1 MIYGIILAGGRGE
14 RFWPLSRQE
23 NPKQLLKLTSNKTM
37 IQETVDR
44 LDGFIPTERILV
56 VTGRHLRE
64 KILLAAPALTDENLL
79 LEPEGRNTCL
89 AIGLAAV
96 HIKKRDPD
104 AVMVILSSDHL
115 IAPTEKLVA
124 LLKAGAE
131 QAQKGNHLITIGVVP
146 TRAETAYGYIELGE
160 EYAKADGVDF
170 FRVKQFKE
178 KPDPTKAQEY
188 YLDRQHLWNSGMFVW
203 RADAILE
210 SIEKFVPGVHGCIKI
225 YQDWL
230 GKPDEDQ
237 AREKLYCDSIS
248 ISIDFAVLENAPN
261 VLTMKGEIKWD
272 DVGSWLALDRIRDR
286 DRHNNVTIGDVLLDG
301 SYENTVVN
309 DDAGVIVGLGV
320 TDLVIVRAGDIVMVA
335 HKTRVGEIKEL
346 LGKIASNDKYEKYL

>member
-1 MIYGIILAGGRGE
+1 
-14 RFWPLSRQE
+14 
-23 NPKQLLKLTSNKTM
+23 M

-230 GKPDEDQ
+230 GKPERTQ